1 MSKANREKR
10 LKASQKRVFESESEK
25 LLGTVLAHV
34 IDNPNGKIYTT
45 HSVFCED
52 CARSMVARTQL
63 LLKGFGYENHLE
75 FIPSKDSGG
84 VK

>member
-10 LKASQKRVFESESEK
+10 LKARQQRIFESESEK
-25 LLGTVLAHV
+25 LLGTVLTHV
-34 IDNPNGKIYTT
+34 IDNPNGTIFTT
-45 HSVFCED
+45 HSTFCED

-63 LLKGFGYENHLE
+63 LLKRFGYENHLE
-75 FIPSKDSGG
+75 FVPSKDSGG